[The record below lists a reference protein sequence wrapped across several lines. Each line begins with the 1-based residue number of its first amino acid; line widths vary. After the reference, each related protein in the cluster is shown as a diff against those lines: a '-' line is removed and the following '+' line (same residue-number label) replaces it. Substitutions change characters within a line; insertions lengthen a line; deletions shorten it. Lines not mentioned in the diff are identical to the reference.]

1 MSNNTYQ
8 HVSNESRY
16 VKFDPT
22 GTNFPAEITDVQAAI
37 AAISPAGVNGVPDAS
52 STTKGILFLATEQE
66 VIDGTD
72 NTKAVTPA
80 TLATRLSYPNA
91 TETVYGLTRYST
103 NDEAIAGVNNES
115 SITPAKFTV
124 ALNNAFE
131 TRVSTESSN
140 GVIKISSLP
149 QALAGADDTTAMTP
163 LKTQQLAI
171 KLIAQIAPSE
181 TTATESDQGV
191 VQLATVAQVRQG
203 TLREGYAISPY
214 TLMNSTATEEY
225 KGVIKLGTQSEVNS
239 NNASVAVTGATLNGR
254 GSTTS
259 MRGVVKLTTT
269 AGSQSGGDASS
280 ALAWNADVIHQRG
293 GQTINGTLRI
303 NNTLTIASGG
313 ANITGTVNMTGG
325 YIQGK
330 RVVTQNE
337 IDRTIPVGAIMMW
350 AADSLPSD
358 AWRFCHGGTV
368 SASDCPLYASRIGT
382 RYGGSS
388 SNPGLPDMRG
398 LFVRGSGRG
407 SHLTNPNVN
416 GNDQFGKPRLGVGCT
431 GGYVGEV
438 QKQQM
443 SYHKHAGGFGEYD
456 DSGAFG
462 NTRRS
467 NFVGTRKGLD
477 WDNRSYFTNDGYEI
491 DPASQRNSKYTL
503 NRPELIGNET
513 RPWNISLNY
522 IIKVKE

>member
-1 MSNNTYQ
+1 
-8 HVSNESRY
+8 
-16 VKFDPT
+16 
-22 GTNFPAEITDVQAAI
+22 
-37 AAISPAGVNGVPDAS
+37 
-52 STTKGILFLATEQE
+52 
-66 VIDGTD
+66 
-72 NTKAVTPA
+72 
-80 TLATRLSYPNA
+80 
-91 TETVYGLTRYST
+91 
-103 NDEAIAGVNNES
+103 
-115 SITPAKFTV
+115 
-124 ALNNAFE
+124 
-131 TRVSTESSN
+131 
-140 GVIKISSLP
+140 
-149 QALAGADDTTAMTP
+149 
-163 LKTQQLAI
+163 
-171 KLIAQIAPSE
+171 
-181 TTATESDQGV
+181 
-191 VQLATVAQVRQG
+191 
-203 TLREGYAISPY
+203 
-214 TLMNSTATEEY
+214 
-225 KGVIKLGTQSEVNS
+225 
-239 NNASVAVTGATLNGR
+239 
-254 GSTTS
+254 
-259 MRGVVKLTTT
+259 
-269 AGSQSGGDASS
+269 
-280 ALAWNADVIHQRG
+280 
-293 GQTINGTLRI
+293 
-303 NNTLTIASGG
+303 
-313 ANITGTVNMTGG
+313 
-325 YIQGK
+325 
-330 RVVTQNE
+330 
-337 IDRTIPVGAIMMW
+337 MMW

-382 RYGGSS
+382 RYGGNP

-443 SYHKHAGGFGEYD
+443 SYHKHAGGFGEHD

-491 DPASQRNSKYTL
+491 DPESQRNSKYTL